1 MYVWFLCCFTF
12 AFEFCSVCSFNL
24 PPSPQRCGV
33 SAASCCHQQVSH
45 EGLCVPSDV
54 SFLLIGQKAQ
64 MSYLWPMILWFQEN
78 IKPSAA
84 LSPMEPCIR
93 VSSLTS
99 RRHAETALKLLSLP
113 CGDQPASR
121 SPPLNSKVFLRAT
134 FGLTGRCFGE
144 RRLRKCEPSCS

>member
-1 MYVWFLCCFTF
+1 MYEYWIGCTSGSFVVLPF

-24 PPSPQRCGV
+24 PPSPQRC
-33 SAASCCHQQVSH
+33 
-45 EGLCVPSDV
+45 VPSEV

-84 LSPMEPCIR
+84 LSPMEPCIQ